1 MNKCIENLQYI
12 KGIDDN
18 CKINLTA
25 LDIKDVD
32 WFIGESITDY
42 FNEYLDFKFSTLCKD
57 IKSREKVINALREKL
72 EACAKRIN
80 KKEKRFI
87 IKYNGMRVGNLALSE
102 RDKNKIEMAYYINS
116 NVKGLGIATEAVKMF
131 IDILEQERYKG
142 EIYLVIQMCNKGSI
156 KVAEKA
162 GFKLSGCEKGK
173 YTTNLI
179 YSIIM

>member
-1 MNKCIENLQYI
+1 MNEYIENLQYI
-12 KGIDDN
+12 KGIDN
-18 CKINLTA
+18 TCKINLAA
-25 LDIKDVD
+25 LNVKDID
-32 WFIGESITDY
+32 WFIQESTTDY

-57 IKSREKVINALREKL
+57 TKSRKIVMDALRTRL
-72 EACAKRIN
+72 EACAKRTN

-87 IKYNGMRVGNLALSE
+87 IKYKDTRVGNLALIE
-102 RDKNKIEMAYYINS
+102 RGKDKIELAYYINS

-131 IDILEQERYKG
+131 IDVLKQDGYKG

-156 KVAEKA
+156 KVAEKS

-179 YSIIM
+179 YSIII